1 MRKEIAIFISLLAIT
16 LGVSPIFALSPDVI
30 YVNEGESIQS
40 AISNVAV
47 GGKVIVNP
55 GTYYESIDITKGIT
69 LKSSGG
75 REVTTIV
82 GNPTSQVIK
91 INPNLGTVTVDG
103 FTIVLP
109 ESVSNPNGISQGYA
123 SATGTT
129 SIIQNNL
136 IKVPNKLRNG
146 IQVSGA
152 NSKVIGNI
160 LEGGALTD
168 DWASCGIMVVN
179 FAGYP
184 DADNIL
190 VKDNKLLGGM
200 DYGIAVIQWYDG
212 GTTSNCTVE
221 GNVIEKTVE
230 GGISLGGN
238 VTNTKILNNIIKSN
252 EVGIITDQDFY
263 YGYGGGNPKGTVI
276 NYNEFC
282 GNVVDI
288 EVYGDNIEGKLD
300 AKYNYWCSNTG
311 PSQDKLK
318 GPIDTFPFDKR
329 NSIPIASILKILKGN
344 FQKNHG
350 TEMTIGEN

>member
-16 LGVSPIFALSPDVI
+16 LGVSPIFAISPDVI

-40 AISNVAV
+40 AINNVAV

-55 GTYYESIDITKGIT
+55 GTYYESIDIQKSG
-69 LKSSGG
+69 LKLVSSGG
-75 REVTTIV
+75 RDSTTII

-91 INPNLGTVTVDG
+91 INSNLGTVTVDG
-103 FTIVLP
+103 FTIVLSD
-109 ESVSNPNGISQGYA
+109 SVSNPNGIAQGYA

-129 SIIQNNL
+129 SIIQNNR
-136 IKVPNKLRNG
+136 IKVTNNLRNG

-160 LEGGALTD
+160 VEGGPLTV

-190 VKDNKLLGGM
+190 VKDNNLLGGM

-212 GTTSNCTVE
+212 GKTSNVTID
-221 GNVIEKTVE
+221 GNIIEKTVY

-238 VTNTKILNNIIKSN
+238 VENTKILNNIIKNN

-263 YGYGGGNPKGTVI
+263 YGRGGGNPKGTSI

-311 PSQDKLK
+311 PQKEKLK
-318 GPIDTFPFDKR
+318 GDIDTFPFEKR
-329 NSIPIASILKILKGN
+329 NSIPIYSILKILK
-344 FQKNHG
+344 KNQ
-350 TEMTIGEN
+350 EKS